1 MVEVLVSF
9 ILISGIA
16 MSGFRRVNLLNR
28 TFAVQSLAIALV
40 CLVKGNV
47 TGEYHYYVLFF
58 LTLFTKVIIIP
69 LIIKRSVKDT
79 KKKRETDLILS
90 GNWSYILLGISVA
103 LCFIF
108 LRDFSD
114 YLFKV
119 GCILIITGIIL
130 MMGRKKAVT
139 QMIGLLTMENG
150 IVLFEISMV
159 KMGSI
164 IEFGIV
170 FEMLILALVMGV
182 MVFRIN
188 KTFDTINTDYLSN
201 LKE

>member
-1 MVEVLVSF
+1 MLELMISF
-9 ILISGIA
+9 VLISGIA
-16 MSGFRRVNLLNR
+16 MCGFRRSSLLNR
-28 TFAVQSLAIALV
+28 GFAMQSLAIALI
-40 CLVKGNV
+40 CFAKGNA
-47 TGEYHYYVLFF
+47 TGEFHYFVLFL
-58 LTLFTKVIIIP
+58 LTLITKVLIIP
-69 LIIKRSVKDT
+69 YIINRSIVDT
-79 KKKRETDLILS
+79 KNKREMDLILS
-90 GNWSYILLGISVA
+90 GHWSYILSGISVA
-103 LCFIF
+103 LCFVF

-114 YLFKV
+114 NLFKT

-164 IEFGIV
+164 IEFGII

>member
-1 MVEVLVSF
+1 MIEILVSL
-9 ILISGIA
+9 ILISGIG

-28 TFAVQSLAIALV
+28 GFELQSLAIALV
-40 CLVKGNV
+40 CLEKGNA
-47 TGEYHYYVLFF
+47 TGEYHYYILFF
-58 LTLFTKVIIIP
+58 LTLITKVIFIPFIIN
-69 LIIKRSVKDT
+69 RSIKDT
-79 KKKRETDLILS
+79 KKTRETDLILS
-90 GNWSYILLGISVA
+90 GHWSYILSGISVA
-103 LCFIF
+103 LCFVF
-108 LRDFSD
+108 LRGFSD

-119 GCILIITGIIL
+119 GCILIITGTIL
-130 MMGRKKAVT
+130 MMGRKKAIT

>member
-28 TFAVQSLAIALV
+28 GFALQSLSIALV
-40 CLVKGNV
+40 CLVKGY
-47 TGEYHYYVLFF
+47 TSGEYHYYILFL
-58 LTLFTKVIIIP
+58 LTLITKVIIIP
-69 LIIKRSVKDT
+69 FIIDRSIKDT
-79 KKKRETDLILS
+79 KKKRETELILS

-103 LCFIF
+103 LCFVF

-170 FEMLILALVMGV
+170 FEMLIMAMVMGV

>member
-1 MVEVLVSF
+1 MLELLISF
-9 ILISGIA
+9 VLISGIV
-16 MSGFRRVNLLNR
+16 MCGFRRARLLNR
-28 TFAVQSLAIALV
+28 GFAMQSLLIALI
-40 CLVKGNV
+40 CLEKGNE
-47 TGEYHYYVLFF
+47 TGEYHYYILGL
-58 LTLFTKVIIIP
+58 LTIITKVFIIP
-69 LIIKRSVKDT
+69 FIINRSLKDT

-90 GNWSYILLGISVA
+90 GHWSYIISGISAA

-108 LRDFSD
+108 LKGFSG
-114 YLFKV
+114 YLFKA

-130 MMGRKKAVT
+130 MMGRKKAIT

-170 FEMLILALVMGV
+170 FEMLILALVMGI

-188 KTFDTINTDYLSN
+188 KTFDTINTDYLSS

>member
-1 MVEVLVSF
+1 MIQLLISF
-9 ILISGIA
+9 VLISGIA
-16 MSGFRRVNLLNR
+16 MSGFRRAKLLNR
-28 TFAVQSLAIALV
+28 GFALQSLAIALI
-40 CLVKGNV
+40 CFEKGNS
-47 TGEYHYYVLFF
+47 TGDLHYYVLCI
-58 LTLFTKVIIIP
+58 LTLVTKVIIIP
-69 LIIKRSVKDT
+69 LIINRSMKDIKR
-79 KKKRETDLILS
+79 KRETDLILS
-90 GNWSYILLGISVA
+90 SHWSYIFSGIAVSLSFV
-103 LCFIF
+103 F

-114 YLFKV
+114 SLFKT

-130 MMGRKKAVT
+130 MMGRKKAIT

-150 IVLFEISMV
+150 IVLFEISMI

-170 FEMLILALVMGV
+170 FEMLILALVMGI
-182 MVFRIN
+182 MVFNIN